1 MVGVEFEVARFEV
14 VWAGWVV
21 SWLGW
26 VEVELGLGQV
36 GVGGLRPA
44 RVA

>member
-1 MVGVEFEVARFEV
+1 MGCEPA
-14 VWAGWVV
+14 
-21 SWLGW
+21 GW
-26 VEVELGLGQV
+26 VEVGLGLGQV